1 MAKQVRGARAN
12 KPNDSFGT
20 INNPNLYRGKYRE
33 DVYKDDEE
41 ENVEAK
47 SEDVGTEQAATQ
59 QNKGFAETKIEETQ
73 ESHDYKKRYDDLKK
87 HYDNKL
93 QEWKS
98 EKEALAATA
107 EKMDLDPSVKLPKSP
122 EELEQF
128 KEKYPDVY
136 AVVQTVA
143 TMQAQEQSKTLQ
155 SELETLKNREK
166 DLVVQNAYKELLNVH
181 PDFPEFK
188 DDEKFL
194 LWLDD
199 QPTSIS
205 EGITKNNTDSKWAI
219 RVLDLYKA
227 DTGKTTKKPSQKQQA
242 SAAESVK
249 TTRSREVKL
258 DSQQGKKIWKGS
270 DIAKLKPWEFEK
282 VEAELDLARQEGRI
296 DMNS

>member
-47 SEDVGTEQAATQ
+47 SEDVGTEETATQ
-59 QNKGFAETKIEETQ
+59 QDKGFVETKIEETQ

-93 QEWKS
+93 QEWKN
-98 EKEALAATA
+98 EKEALEATA

-166 DLVVQNAYKELLNVH
+166 DLVVQNAYKELLNTH

-199 QPTSIS
+199 QPPSIS

-227 DTGKTTKKPSQKQQA
+227 DIGKTTKKPSQKQQA